1 MRPEECPLCWRFDC
15 QCWKPLAIA
24 DRSPKGRD
32 KGTLGSVHESG
43 GAGTAIALTHPKEA
57 DS

>member
-1 MRPEECPLCWRFDC
+1 MT
-15 QCWKPLAIA
+15 AIA

-43 GAGTAIALTHPKEA
+43 GARSAIAQK
-57 DS
+57 S